1 VGPRIHFGAPRLT
14 TPDAERSAPHP
25 EDAPHPEEDSP
36 RLRSPFL
43 ILQFFVFP
51 MSIVAVCVLVF
62 LVFGW
67 VASDR
72 KTPRGYLQEVRTGG
86 GMFNIKR
93 WQAAFAL
100 ASALERDR
108 EVARKDPGFVD
119 EVVKLLEET
128 EKEDQTDTPLVRRYL
143 VLTLARLGDPRALP
157 TLRRVVAEAQ
167 PESDSLT
174 VIYACVALGTFRDEA
189 AVPDLR
195 RLARSEDAGLRKA
208 AVHGL
213 GSIPTPEAREAAAVA
228 LADPVEDVRWNAA
241 LGLARAGDTRATPVL
256 LQMMDRSHLAGVP
269 DLSPQQQDEAV
280 LGAVQ
285 AAVHLK
291 DPALRPA
298 LERLRDGDPNLKVRE
313 AARLV
318 LAGPPAG
325 QVGTLTLR
333 PSKVEWPDF
342 RDVRDSGIGEVLDG

>member
-1 VGPRIHFGAPRLT
+1 MKEP
-14 TPDAERSAPHP
+14 AEPGHTAKLM
-25 EDAPHPEEDSP
+25 DAPAPTPPADDGDDTESP
-36 RLRSPFL
+36 KLRSPFL

-167 PESDSLT
+167 PETDSLT
-174 VIYACVALGTFRDEA
+174 IIYACVALGSFRDAA

-208 AVHGL
+208 AVHAL
-213 GSIPTPEAREAAAVA
+213 GSIPAPEAREAAAVA
-228 LADPVEDVRWNAA
+228 LADRVEDVRWNAA
-241 LGLARAGDTRATPVL
+241 LGLARAGDPRATPVL

-269 DLSPQQQDEAV
+269 DLTPQQQDEAV

-285 AAVHLK
+285 AAVHLR

-318 LAGPPAG
+318 LAGPHAG
-325 QVGTLTLR
+325 PVGTLTLR
-333 PSKVEWPDF
+333 PPKVEWPDF
-342 RDVRDSGIGEVLDG
+342 SDVQDSGIGEVLDG